1 MEQQET
7 FEKRMRPAW
16 RSFLTWWLL
25 CVAVAALAVFL
36 SVRFSAPWWVV
47 AVALIPL
54 VVILLKRCST
64 EFIVK
69 HDEVTLEKGLFAKNS
84 VEVGMPQIRTIEV
97 RQTVFQRMLGIG
109 DIMIASSGTDAY
121 EIIVLGIEEPKE
133 LRDLI
138 QGFQRKIGNNG
149 SN

>member
-16 RSFLTWWLL
+16 RSFMTWWIL
-25 CVAVAALAVFL
+25 CVAVAALAIFL
-36 SVRFSAPWWVV
+36 SVRYPAPWWIV
-47 AVALIPL
+47 AVALIPV
-54 VVILLKRCST
+54 VVIILKRCST

-69 HDEVTLEKGLFAKNS
+69 NDEVTLEKGLFSKNS

-97 RQTVFQRMLGIG
+97 RQTIFQRMLGIG
-109 DIMIASSGTDAY
+109 DIMIASSGTDTY
-121 EIIVLGIEEPKE
+121 EIIVAGIEEPKE

-138 QGFQRKIGNNG
+138 QGFQRKSG
-149 SN
+149 SSPE